1 MGLQDTIIETCR
13 SSNSRVLEEMKTI
26 TKTITAVSLTMALA
40 PATALAW
47 KYVAFQGNELIYD
60 GPIPP
65 VDLTYPPPGEPT
77 PRMDAADP
85 LQGQALTPSELAR
98 AISRTHVVI
107 VPSGRTLGRPARD
120 SSR

>member
-1 MGLQDTIIETCR
+1 MLH
-13 SSNSRVLEEMKTI
+13 SRVSEMKTI
-26 TKTITAVSLTMALA
+26 TKQITAVSLAMALA

-47 KYVAFQGNELIYD
+47 KYVAFQGKELIYE

-85 LQGQALTPSELAR
+85 LQGRALTPSELAR
-98 AISRTHVVI
+98 AVSRTHVVI

-120 SSR
+120 PSR